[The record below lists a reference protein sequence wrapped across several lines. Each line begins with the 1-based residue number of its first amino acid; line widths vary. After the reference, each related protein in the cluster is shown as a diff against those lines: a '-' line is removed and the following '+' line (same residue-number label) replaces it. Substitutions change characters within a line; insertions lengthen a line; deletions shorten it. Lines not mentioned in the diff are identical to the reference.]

1 MAHAGVDELSARFAA
16 NPSDRVAFEALEEAH
31 FVAGRWPALVE
42 LYEQRLRAPE
52 LDTPK
57 QAPARARLLLRL
69 AQVLEERCEQ
79 VDGAVDRYEEAVRLD
94 PGLRPALTQ
103 LRRIHV
109 RRDCWDLALQVAELE
124 ATLPMRPFE
133 RAAFATEIGEL
144 WLRRLADPEQ
154 ALASF
159 EQAVT
164 ADPQHAPAQLG
175 LASAH
180 EALGHATEAAAALGR
195 AVDVLKGAERARALV
210 RLARLIEVSLA
221 NPRRALEL
229 YRRAF
234 TDDARNLDALEA
246 LARNAEANE
255 QWDQL
260 EDLHERRFGL
270 EADPLRKLAIAHDA
284 GRTQLERL
292 RNPQGARHWFRR
304 AHELFP
310 DDPVVHLLL
319 ADVARLSGN
328 TGDLAGHLRRA
339 AMLAADAT
347 PSGVLRE
354 SARLASN
361 AGDHEQAVSDLERAL
376 AAQPHRTEL
385 AHELASALWR
395 AGRYGDM
402 VELLERTIE
411 QVPTGSTESAA
422 LWLALA
428 NAHELGTQDVDAAS
442 EAYEQAAAVVPSD
455 PRVVAGLDRLLRK
468 TERWDALRAHLAR
481 SAAAAE
487 PALAVVLHCERGA
500 LEIEHFEDL
509 ETAGQCYAAALS
521 LDPACL
527 PARQG
532 NERIALA
539 LGDDDAILE
548 AFERE
553 AATTADRSR
562 LGFLVGELARIHE
575 EQGRPERALF
585 WFEHLSAALPED
597 LAVLRDCARLQEALG
612 QSAALCRTLEAIDR
626 HVEGRDRAAVRRQ
639 LGAAQAARGE
649 AALALAA
656 YRGALDAQPTDLE
669 SARACVALLEAGDRA
684 VERAVALR
692 RLADLASGSER
703 VAAIHALGLL
713 SMEQG
718 RDLPSALAC
727 FEAIV
732 DAEGAPADSEDLLL
746 DTLSALE
753 RFDVLSARLEQRR
766 ARLDPLAPE
775 AFALDLRRA
784 ELLLERLGRP
794 DAAIPLF
801 DGVRE
806 AMPDNERALAGLERA
821 LRRTENA
828 ARLAQLLGQNAE
840 QEHDPE
846 RRARLLLE
854 RAGLLLEP
862 LRAPKEARALLA
874 EIAEGTSS
882 VAPDAEGRLL
892 SLLEQER
899 DWRGLTA
906 ALEARLERG
915 SVSQQAELRRR
926 LACVCRDRSN
936 DPAAAARHLEA
947 AVALEPA
954 RTDAI
959 QSLARLYHELDR
971 PEDQLRV
978 LELELPHAEPDRARQ
993 LHHRLADF
1001 AATRLADPQ
1010 RAERHWQ
1017 ALLTLDPTSVPALEF
1032 LTRRMESEQRHAELA
1047 ELLRHRL
1054 LHLGE
1059 DARAATSLRL
1069 RIAGLEA
1076 GALADPESAAATL
1089 EPAALRDETLPVVAE
1104 PLADLYQRLGRHD
1117 ELVALA
1123 QRAAAVSALPTER
1136 ASWRLRIGDALR
1148 KAGDLAGAASAVR
1161 QGLADRPDD
1170 PAAHAVL
1177 RDLYRQLGE
1186 SEPLA
1191 LQLEA
1196 QLARA
1201 SGSAEVPL
1209 RLELASLLDGPLARP
1224 AEALAHLRRVLEIVP
1239 GHAEALARAC
1249 ALATDANDAE
1259 ALAALLADAAA
1270 RTRSPNERAALL
1282 TQRAD
1287 LLAGA
1292 LERADEASSVYE
1304 AALRLDPHS
1313 ESALAGVRRSCALRG
1328 DWRGV
1333 LASLERSVAQLA
1345 PEAREQRAL
1354 LLREGASLSAE
1365 QLGADAAV
1373 PWLERLRQ
1381 CLPEDVEVLHRL
1393 AAIHRSSGRHAAL
1406 REVLDARLLAL
1417 PSGAERAALQRER
1430 AQLFA
1435 NQLAAPESAIAALE
1449 DARAVAPDAAGVL
1462 EALAALY
1469 GAQGRQRE
1477 QLLVLEDQIGLAET
1491 TARAGLHTKAARI
1504 ARELGLAL
1512 KATEHLR
1519 AALALP
1525 SLASM
1530 ERVETLR
1537 ELTAVWQS
1545 LGRTDLALAATEAEL
1560 AALDPDAPVFAERR
1574 RALRFELATHA
1585 DELGR
1590 VDAAIAQLCALL
1602 DLEQETGERLDQ
1614 AEQQLLGLLRRADD
1628 CVELER
1634 RQATRLAR
1642 RNAAEDGEAWL
1653 ELGRLRRERF
1663 QRPAAAA
1670 AAYRE
1675 VLRRAPDRLEA
1686 LRGLRAC
1693 AELLGDFE
1701 EMART
1706 LESELT
1712 LREGAPAGERAAL
1725 LRRLGSVSWHQLD
1738 QIARA
1743 RSAFAAALEID
1754 ATDLVALRSQQVLS
1768 EGMEDWRGAAALLE
1782 REIEVLGDREAS
1794 RRRACWLRI
1803 AELAY
1808 ERCDEPQPAQLAFQA
1823 ADAIEALAP
1832 AQVST
1837 WAETCERLGQRESF
1851 AALFGRWLDAPG
1863 VAATATDR
1871 IRLADALAA
1880 LGRPAEAL
1888 ARAEQATELD
1898 PQLGEAWDRVATLH
1912 ETLGQAEPA
1921 AEALVR
1927 SARCTG
1933 GREAAVRRL
1942 AASELVRKDHPEQA
1956 ATWLGEATADDPAL
1970 APAHARLAL
1979 VSARLG
1985 RLSVA
1990 ERAAERA
1997 LALPGDDNDALLPE
2011 LRLETALVGA
2021 RAARA
2026 QDHRETAAELFGVV
2040 LALDAEHSE
2049 ALFGT
2054 GELRLSLGD
2063 AAGARDA
2070 LLRLVLQPG
2079 RGAHKSLMP
2088 ASDADRAVQLALLA
2102 EAHER
2107 LGETPTALARY
2118 RESLALDPNREPAHA
2133 GLARLLVRQG
2143 QNEEAIVALTAW
2155 AGLSAEPEARA
2166 ARLLQAAE
2174 LELAAGGRAEAA
2186 ERLLRDALSA
2196 WQQAPGAWGMLS
2208 ELLGSEGRAVDLI
2221 ALAPAALEHAP
2232 STLERSRV
2240 ALAVAR
2246 ALEQR
2251 GALREAAE
2259 HYRIAGTDN
2268 PRGSEAALSAARLL
2282 RGLGEWRGAA
2292 DGLACFVA
2300 AAPPNAGALT
2310 APVHHQLGRLLA
2322 GPLENL
2328 EGALAAYRA
2337 ALAADP
2343 ELTEAREALADLLAH
2358 RPAHWEEAIAR
2369 HRELL
2374 VINPVRVT
2382 SLRAL
2387 LRIARAR
2394 GHDLAVATALAL
2406 LRALGLATAEE
2417 RQEATTHL
2425 PIPLE
2430 KKPRFTNPIWE
2441 TARLLTREAAEE
2453 IGQALGVGTSAPADS
2468 HGLADPVARFRAE
2481 VTAAEGALSAA
2492 ALVPLGMEEL
2502 GQTITLVAQLTAEA
2516 EGVSGDGHVV
2526 NALAE
2531 ALQRRTRKRLKK
2543 VLGDTPA
2550 HSIAAID
2557 FAAWRAELRGLASV
2571 AALASSG
2578 AELRTAFLAWVVIE
2592 DPEGARG
2599 LGTDEELHSRIA
2611 AIPEARA
2618 LLTRLIETWTLHL

>member
-1 MAHAGVDELSARFAA
+1 VDELSARFAA
-16 NPSDRVAFEALEEAH
+16 NPGDRMAFEALEEAH

-42 LYEQRLRAPE
+42 LYEQRLHAPE
-52 LDTPK
+52 LETPK
-57 QAPARARLLLRL
+57 QAPARAKLLLRL

-79 VDGAVDRYEEAVRLD
+79 VDDAVARYEEALRLD
-94 PGLRPALTQ
+94 AGLRPALTQ
-103 LRRIHV
+103 LRRIHA
-109 RRDCWDLALQVAELE
+109 RRDHWDLALQVAELE
-124 ATLPMRPFE
+124 ATLPMRAFE

-144 WLRRLADPEQ
+144 WLRRLNDPQQ

-164 ADPQHAPAQLG
+164 ADPQHAAAQLG
-175 LASAH
+175 LGAAH

-195 AVDVLKGAERARALV
+195 AVDVLKGADRARALV
-210 RLARLIEVSLA
+210 RLARLLEVSLA

-246 LARNAEANE
+246 LARHAEANE

-260 EDLHERRFGL
+260 EDLHERRFAL

-284 GRTQLERL
+284 GRMQLERR
-292 RNPQGARHWFRR
+292 RNPQVARHWLRR

-328 TGDLAGHLRRA
+328 TEDLAGHLRRA
-339 AMLAADAT
+339 ATLAADAT

-354 SARLASN
+354 SAKLASA

-376 AAQPHRTEL
+376 AAHPQRSEL
-385 AHELASALWR
+385 THELASALWR

-402 VELLERTIE
+402 VELLESSIE
-411 QVPTGSTESAA
+411 QVPAGSADQAA

-428 NAHELGTQDVDAAS
+428 NAHEQGTQDVDAAI

-455 PRVVAGLDRLLRK
+455 PRVVSGLDRLLRK
-468 TERWDALRAHLAR
+468 SERWDALRAHLAR
-481 SAAAAE
+481 AAAAAA
-487 PALAVVLHCERGA
+487 PASAVVLHCQRGA

-509 ETAGQCYAAALS
+509 ETAGPCFEAALA

-527 PARQG
+527 AARQG
-532 NERIALA
+532 VERIALA
-539 LGDDDAILE
+539 LGDDDTILA

-562 LGFLVGELARIHE
+562 LGFLVAELTRIHE
-575 EQGRPERALF
+575 EQGRPERALH
-585 WFEHLSAALPED
+585 WYEHLSAALPED
-597 LAVLRDCARLQEALG
+597 LAVLRDCARLQQALG
-612 QSAALCRTLEAIDR
+612 LRPALCRTLEAIDR

-639 LGAAQAARGE
+639 LGAVHAACGE
-649 AALALAA
+649 TVLALAA
-656 YRGALDAQPTDLE
+656 YRGALEAQPTDLE
-669 SARACVALLEAGDRA
+669 SARACVALLEAG
-684 VERAVALR
+684 ERAAERSIALR
-692 RLADLASGSER
+692 RLADLTSGSER
-703 VAAIHALGLL
+703 VATLHALGLL
-713 SMEQG
+713 LIQQR
-718 RDLPSALAC
+718 RDLPGALAC
-727 FEAIV
+727 FEAMV
-732 DAEGAPADSEDLLL
+732 DAEGAPANSEDLLL
-746 DTLSALE
+746 ATLEALE
-753 RFDVLSARLEQRR
+753 RFDLLCARLEQRR

-784 ELLLERLGRP
+784 ELLLDRLGRP

-801 DGVRE
+801 DLVRE
-806 AMPDNERALAGLERA
+806 AMPGDERARSGLERA

-828 ARLAQLLGQNAE
+828 ARLAQLLGENAE
-840 QEHDPE
+840 RERDPE
-846 RRARLLLE
+846 RRAGLQLE

-862 LRAPKEARALLA
+862 LRATQEARLLLA

-882 VAPDAEGRLL
+882 VAPAAEARLL

-899 DWRGLTA
+899 DWRALAA

-915 SVSQQAELRRR
+915 SASQQAELRRR
-926 LACVCRDRSN
+926 LAFVCRDRL
-936 DPAAAARHLEA
+936 DDAPAAARHLEA

-954 RTDAI
+954 RSDAI

-978 LELELPHAEPDRARQ
+978 LELELPYAEPERARQ

-1001 AATRLADPQ
+1001 AATRLADAP

-1017 ALLTLDPTSVPALEF
+1017 ALLALDPSSVPALEF
-1032 LTRRMESEQRHAELA
+1032 LTRRMEAEQRHAELA
-1047 ELLRHRL
+1047 ELLRQRL
-1054 LHLGE
+1054 LQLGE
-1059 DARAATSLRL
+1059 DARGATSLRL

-1089 EPAALRDETLPVVAE
+1089 EPAALCDETLPVVAE
-1104 PLADLYQRLGRHD
+1104 PLADLYQRLGRHQ
-1117 ELVALA
+1117 ELVVLA
-1123 QRAAAVSALPTER
+1123 QRAAALSALPAER

-1148 KAGDLAGAASAVR
+1148 KAGDLAGAATTVR

-1177 RDLYRQLGE
+1177 RELYRQLGE
-1186 SEPLA
+1186 SGPLA

-1201 SGSAEVPL
+1201 SGSGEVPL
-1209 RLELASLLDGPLARP
+1209 RLELASLLEGPLARP

-1249 ALATDANDAE
+1249 ALAARSNDAE
-1259 ALAALLADAAA
+1259 ALAELLADAAA
-1270 RTRSPNERAALL
+1270 RTRTPRERAALL
-1282 TQRAD
+1282 AQRAD

-1304 AALRLDPHS
+1304 EALRLDPRS
-1313 ESALAGVRRSCALRG
+1313 EPALAGVRRSCALRG

-1333 LASLERSVAQLA
+1333 LVSLERSVAQLA
-1345 PEAREQRAL
+1345 PEDRERRAL
-1354 LLREGASLSAE
+1354 LLREGASLAADR
-1365 QLGADAAV
+1365 LGADAAV

-1381 CLPEDVEVLHRL
+1381 CLPEDADVLDRL
-1393 AAIHRSSGRHAAL
+1393 AAIHRSAGRHAAV
-1406 REVLDARLLAL
+1406 REVLDARLLSL
-1417 PSGAERAALQRER
+1417 PSGAERAALQQER
-1430 AQLFA
+1430 AELFA
-1435 NQLAAPESAIAALE
+1435 KQLAAPESAIAALE

-1477 QLLVLEDQIGLAET
+1477 QLTVLQDQIRLATT
-1491 TARAGLHTKAARI
+1491 TARAGLHTQAARI
-1504 ARELGLAL
+1504 SRELGLAL
-1512 KATEHLR
+1512 EATEHLR

-1525 SLASM
+1525 GQSSM

-1545 LGRTDLALAATEAEL
+1545 LGRSDLALAASEAEL

-1574 RALRFELATHA
+1574 RALRFELAAGA

-1590 VDAAIAQLCALL
+1590 VDAAIAQLSALL
-1602 DLEQETGERLDQ
+1602 DLEQEAGERLDQ
-1614 AEQQLLGLLRRADD
+1614 AEQRLLGLLRRADD
-1628 CVELER
+1628 CIGLED
-1634 RQATRLAR
+1634 RLAKRLSR
-1642 RNAAEDGEAWL
+1642 RDAADDGEAWL
-1653 ELGRLRRERF
+1653 ELARLRRERS
-1663 QRPAAAA
+1663 QRPAPAAV
-1670 AAYRE
+1670 AYRE

-1693 AELLGDFE
+1693 AELLSDFE
-1701 EMART
+1701 EVART

-1712 LREGAPAGERAAL
+1712 LRQDAPSSERAAL
-1725 LRRLGSVSWHQLD
+1725 LRRLGSVSWRQLD
-1738 QIARA
+1738 QTAQA
-1743 RSAFAAALEID
+1743 RSAFVAALEID
-1754 ATDLVALRSQQVLS
+1754 AGDLVALRSLQALS
-1768 EGMEDWRGAAALLE
+1768 EGMEDWHGAVELLE
-1782 REIEVLGDREAS
+1782 REIQVLGKHEAE
-1794 RRRACWLRI
+1794 RRRCCWLRI
-1803 AELAY
+1803 AELAH
-1808 ERCDEPQPAQLAFQA
+1808 ERCGEPERARLAFQQ
-1823 ADAIEALAP
+1823 ADALEALAP
-1832 AQVST
+1832 AQLST
-1837 WAETCERLGQRESF
+1837 WAETCERLGQPESF
-1851 AALFGRWLDAPG
+1851 AVLFGRWLDAPG
-1863 VAATATDR
+1863 VAATATDC
-1871 IRLADALAA
+1871 IRLAGVLAA

-1888 ARAEQATELD
+1888 ARAEQAAELD
-1898 PQLGEAWDRVATLH
+1898 PRLREAWDRVATLR

-1942 AASELVRKDHPEQA
+1942 AAGELVRREHPEQA
-1956 ATWLGEATADDPAL
+1956 AIWLGEATTDDPAL

-1979 VSARLG
+1979 VSAQLG

-1997 LALPGDDNDALLPE
+1997 LALPGDDNDALTPQ
-2011 LRLETALVGA
+2011 LRLETALIGA

-2040 LALDAEHSE
+2040 LALDPEHAE

-2054 GELRLSLGD
+2054 GELRLALGD

-2070 LLRLVLQPG
+2070 LLRLVLQ
-2079 RGAHKSLMP
+2079 S

-2102 EAHER
+2102 GAHER
-2107 LGETPTALARY
+2107 LGEASTALLRY

-2133 GLARLLVRQG
+2133 GLARLLVREG

-2155 AGLSAEPEARA
+2155 AGLSAEPETRA

-2174 LELAAGGRAEAA
+2174 LELARSGRAEAA
-2186 ERLLRDALSA
+2186 ERLLRDALGA
-2196 WQQAPGAWGMLS
+2196 WPEAPGAWGMLS
-2208 ELLGSEGRAVDLI
+2208 ELLGSEGRAADLI
-2221 ALAPAALEHAP
+2221 ALAPAALEKAP
-2232 STLERSRV
+2232 SALERSRV

-2251 GALREAAE
+2251 GELREAAE
-2259 HYRIAGTDN
+2259 QYRSASTDN
-2268 PRGSEAALSAARLL
+2268 PRASAAALSAARLL

-2292 DGLACFVA
+2292 DLLAGFVA
-2300 AAPPNAGALT
+2300 AAPHDAGALT
-2310 APVHHQLGRLLA
+2310 APIQHQLGRLLA

-2343 ELTEAREALADLLAH
+2343 ELGEAREALADLLVH
-2358 RPAHWEEAIAR
+2358 RPALWEEAIVR

-2374 VINPVRVT
+2374 AIDPVRVT

-2394 GHDLAVATALAL
+2394 GHDLAVASALAL

-2417 RQEATTHL
+2417 RQAATTQL

-2430 KKPRFTNPIWE
+2430 VKPRFSNPIWE

-2468 HGLADPVARFRAE
+2468 QGLADPVARFRAE
-2481 VTAAEGALSAA
+2481 VTAAEAALSAA
-2492 ALVPLGMEEL
+2492 ALVPLGVEEL

-2516 EGVSGDGHVV
+2516 EGVSGDGNVV
-2526 NALAE
+2526 NALAG

-2543 VLGDTPA
+2543 VLGETPA

-2578 AELRTAFLAWVVIE
+2578 AELRTAFLAWVATE
-2592 DPEGARG
+2592 DPEGARQLRADG
-2599 LGTDEELHSRIA
+2599 ELCSRIA

-2618 LLTRLIETWTLHL
+2618 LLTRLIETWTPYV